1 MYYVVRMSD
10 MVWVPPK
17 RLGDDPREVAEE
29 LLRARYVGRYLEDVG
44 LILEVLRVSDVSLG
58 KALISSPSIYFRAE
72 FEVLTFLP
80 KVHEIVEGEVKAV
93 LEHGIVITMGP
104 IDGFV
109 HISQLGDDVFV
120 HRAGVLQ
127 GRKTRI
133 TYRRGDVVRARITG
147 VSRPSPAAAAR
158 GEPIVRVSLTCRQPS
173 MGKVEAREAEEGGA
187 S

>member
-1 MYYVVRMSD
+1 MYYIVKMSD
-10 MVWVPPK
+10 IVWVPPR
-17 RLGDDPREVAEE
+17 RLGEDPRQVAEE
-29 LLRARYVGRYLEDVG
+29 VLRGRYVGRYLEDAG
-44 LILEVLRVSDVSLG
+44 LVLDVLRVNNVSLG
-58 KALISSPSIYFRAE
+58 KAIISSPSIYFRAE
-72 FEVLTFLP
+72 FEVLTFMP

-127 GRKTRI
+127 GRRTRI

-147 VSRPSPAAAAR
+147 VSKPSPAAAAR
-158 GEPIVRVSLTCRQPS
+158 GEPIVRVSLTCRQPG
-173 MGKVEAREAEEGGA
+173 MGKIEEGGEESGA
-187 S
+187 A